1 MFTGASWRFS
11 ITLSA
16 MLAKSV
22 SEDFSEPARI
32 ARAVGGRT
40 ARKKR
45 CNMSTL
51 DEIPECNPSR
61 SAQALD
67 KNCDGNCDHN
77 DWVRKYFLNYSVSE
91 GYERIANFCEVIEA

>member
-1 MFTGASWRFS
+1 VFTGASGRFS

-45 CNMSTL
+45 RNMFTL
-51 DEIPECNPSR
+51 DELPECNRSR

-67 KNCDGNCDHN
+67 KNCDGNCYPN
-77 DWVRKYFLNYSVSE
+77 DWVRKYFSNNSVSK
-91 GYERIANFCEVIEA
+91 GI